1 MAEVRDAA
9 DGGSGWT
16 APADG
21 SKRMKAEADLK
32 TAPKHQSRGGG
43 QDAVAAPDSLLA
55 ALRAVLMQLT
65 CGQHSRFVML
75 WPTPLAARHGPGSAL
90 LHIQQRCTGR
100 CCLEGPGR
108 TSSCGGGLNAR
119 RHGSGSVCCPTPL
132 LLCQRAATCSH
143 RPYPPSALC
152 CQVAVRR
159 MQSFSPQAPRGT
171 RALPPPAAMRASRA
185 VPAEAVSEAAP
196 LGATPPPPPPAAD
209 RRASWGFQR
218 GAATSTAPGAISGPI
233 RQGRL
238 GPPLGRRGGPRQRA
252 NAGTISRSGTRRAS
266 ILASSSAAAA
276 DAGEGPLTSLLRSL
290 GLYVEDYPEEPAV
303 ATHLIATC
311 SRACSLGA
319 RPPPRRISLRAWL
332 SSF

>member
-159 MQSFSPQAPRGT
+159 MQSFSPQPS
-171 RALPPPAAMRASRA
+171 P
-185 VPAEAVSEAAP
+185 
-196 LGATPPPPPPAAD
+196 
-209 RRASWGFQR
+209 SWY
-218 GAATSTAPGAISGPI
+218 TSTATTGSHASVQGSSSGGGFGGSSAGGNSTAPTTGSRPAGILGISKGGSHVDSARCDLGAHSPGT
-233 RQGRL
+233 L
-238 GPPLGRRGGPRQRA
+238 GASPRQKGWA
-252 NAGTISRSGTRRAS
+252 E
-266 ILASSSAAAA
+266 AACQCR
-276 DAGEGPLTSLLRSL
+276 DHQP
-290 GLYVEDYPEEPAV
+290 
-303 ATHLIATC
+303 
-311 SRACSLGA
+311 
-319 RPPPRRISLRAWL
+319 
-332 SSF
+332 